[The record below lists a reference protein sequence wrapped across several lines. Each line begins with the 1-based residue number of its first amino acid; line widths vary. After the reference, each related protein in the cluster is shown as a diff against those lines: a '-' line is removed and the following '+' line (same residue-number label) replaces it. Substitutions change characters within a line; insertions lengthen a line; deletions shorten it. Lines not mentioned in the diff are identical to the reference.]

1 MTALAAL
8 EEVGWLVFAL
18 ALVPIAIL
26 AIGIPLALVVRL
38 IIEVAQR
45 W

>member
-8 EEVGWLVFAL
+8 GEVGWLLLAL

-26 AIGIPLALVVRL
+26 AIGTPLALVVRL
-38 IIEVAQR
+38 IIEIAQR